1 MDNFQKDIDDRAN
14 LTLSNRFEL
23 LLFRLGTS
31 LNENKS
37 ELFGINVF
45 KLREIVP
52 MPEFTKPAGMKSP
65 LMGMVNIRDQVIPV
79 IDLAAVAGCKPTTG
93 LNILLI
99 TEYARSVQAFAV
111 ESVENIM
118 RLDWKQVHAAET
130 AVSGRYITSI
140 ACLDEK
146 TDTNDLAMVLDVE
159 QILYDITPANH
170 DLHATNLKTTKFN
183 IKPGA
188 VAIVAEDSKVAR
200 SMLEKGLQ
208 AMEIPAQLHITGKDA
223 WEKIGVL
230 AAQAQAEGVPI
241 TDKIALVLTD
251 LEMPEMD
258 GFTLTRKIK
267 TDPVLKDIPV
277 VIHSS
282 LSGNANEDHIR
293 KVKADGYVAK
303 FELNELSSVI
313 EEVLDRSMKKIDG
326 PLISRSSWLCGW
338 CRLVPSPSL
347 WRIKKPAEA
356 VFVFYISGI
365 ALHDIN
371 QRLRIDTE
379 DQHQQRGDQHHDTT
393 GAVLPVGGASRLSC

>member
-31 LNENKS
+31 LHEQKS

-52 MPEFTKPAGMKSP
+52 MPAFTRPAGMKAP
-65 LMGMVNIRDQVIPV
+65 LLGMVNIRDQVIPV
-79 IDLAAVAGCKPTTG
+79 IDLPAVAGCKPETG

-118 RLDWKQVHAAET
+118 RLDWQQVHTAEK
-130 AVSGRYITSI
+130 AVNGRYITSI
-140 ACLDEK
+140 ACLDDNKE
-146 TDTNDLAMVLDVE
+146 TNNLALVLDVE
-159 QILYDITPANH
+159 QILYDIVPSSH
-170 DLHATNLKTTKFN
+170 DLRATNLKTNKFY
-183 IKPGA
+183 ITPGA

-200 SMLEKGLQ
+200 AMLEKGLN
-208 AMEIPAQLHITGKDA
+208 AMGIPHQMHVTGKDA
-223 WEKIGVL
+223 WEIIQQL
-230 AAQAQAEGVPI
+230 AQEAEAEGKPI
-241 TDKIALVLTD
+241 SEKIALVLTD

-267 TDPVLKDIPV
+267 TDERLKKIPV

-282 LSGNANEDHIR
+282 LSGSANEDHIR

-303 FELNELSSVI
+303 FEINELSSVI
-313 EEVLDRSMKKIDG
+313 QEVLERAATNSQG
-326 PLISRSSWLCGW
+326 PLISRKS
-338 CRLVPSPSL
+338 
-347 WRIKKPAEA
+347 A
-356 VFVFYISGI
+356 
-365 ALHDIN
+365 
-371 QRLRIDTE
+371 
-379 DQHQQRGDQHHDTT
+379 
-393 GAVLPVGGASRLSC
+393 

>member
-1 MDNFQKDIDDRAN
+1 MDNFQKEIDDRAN

-31 LNENKS
+31 LHEDKS

-52 MPEFTKPAGMKSP
+52 MPEFTRPAGMKSP

-79 IDLAAVAGCKPTTG
+79 IDLAAVAGCKPATG

-118 RLDWKQVHAAET
+118 RLDWKQVHAAES

-146 TDTNDLAMVLDVE
+146 AESNNLAMVLDVE

-170 DLHATNLKTTKFN
+170 DLHANNLKTGKFN
-183 IKPGA
+183 LKPGS

-200 SMLEKGLQ
+200 AMLEKGLE
-208 AMEIPAQLHITGKDA
+208 AMGIPALMHITGKEA
-223 WEKIGVL
+223 WDKIGVL
-230 AAQAQAEGVPI
+230 AEQAQAEGVPV

-267 TDPVLKDIPV
+267 TDSALKQIPV

-293 KVKADGYVAK
+293 KVQADGYVAK
-303 FELNELSSVI
+303 FEVNELSSVI

-326 PLISRSSWLCGW
+326 PLISRKQL
-338 CRLVPSPSL
+338 
-347 WRIKKPAEA
+347 A
-356 VFVFYISGI
+356 
-365 ALHDIN
+365 
-371 QRLRIDTE
+371 
-379 DQHQQRGDQHHDTT
+379 
-393 GAVLPVGGASRLSC
+393 

>member
-52 MPEFTKPAGMKSP
+52 MPTFTKPAGMKSP

-79 IDLAAVAGCKPTTG
+79 IDLAAVAGCKPATG

-159 QILYDITPANH
+159 QILYDI
-170 DLHATNLKTTKFN
+170 K
-183 IKPGA
+183 
-188 VAIVAEDSKVAR
+188 S
-200 SMLEKGLQ
+200 S
-208 AMEIPAQLHITGKDA
+208 
-223 WEKIGVL
+223 
-230 AAQAQAEGVPI
+230 
-241 TDKIALVLTD
+241 AL
-251 LEMPEMD
+251 
-258 GFTLTRKIK
+258 
-267 TDPVLKDIPV
+267 
-277 VIHSS
+277 
-282 LSGNANEDHIR
+282 NAGE
-293 KVKADGYVAK
+293 
-303 FELNELSSVI
+303 
-313 EEVLDRSMKKIDG
+313 
-326 PLISRSSWLCGW
+326 
-338 CRLVPSPSL
+338 
-347 WRIKKPAEA
+347 
-356 VFVFYISGI
+356 GI
-365 ALHDIN
+365 AGDGDPGPAAYHR
-371 QRLRIDTE
+371 QRRMGENHSAGRAGTG
-379 DQHQQRGDQHHDTT
+379 RGR
-393 GAVLPVGGASRLSC
+393 SRYR

>member
-79 IDLAAVAGCKPTTG
+79 IDLAAVAGCKPATG

-118 RLDWKQVHAAET
+118 RLDWKQVHAAT

-140 ACLDEK
+140 ACLDEN

-159 QILYDITPANH
+159 QILYDITPSNH

-200 SMLEKGLQ
+200 SMLEKGLD
-208 AMEIPAQLHITGKDA
+208 AMNIPAEMHITGKEA

-241 TDKIALVLTD
+241 TDKISLVLTD

-267 TDPVLKDIPV
+267 TDEILKHIPV

-303 FELNELSSVI
+303 FELNELSAVI
-313 EEVLDRSMKKIDG
+313 EEVLDRSAKKIDG
-326 PLISRSSWLCGW
+326 PLISR
-338 CRLVPSPSL
+338 
-347 WRIKKPAEA
+347 
-356 VFVFYISGI
+356 
-365 ALHDIN
+365 
-371 QRLRIDTE
+371 
-379 DQHQQRGDQHHDTT
+379 RG
-393 GAVLPVGGASRLSC
+393 

>member
-31 LNENKS
+31 LNANKS

-146 TDTNDLAMVLDVE
+146 TDTNELAMVLDVE

-170 DLHATNLKTTKFN
+170 DLHATDLKTTKFH

-208 AMEIPAQLHITGKDA
+208 AMEIPRSCISPAKTRGRK
-223 WEKIGVL
+223 L
-230 AAQAQAEGVPI
+230 ACWRHR
-241 TDKIALVLTD
+241 L
-251 LEMPEMD
+251 
-258 GFTLTRKIK
+258 R
-267 TDPVLKDIPV
+267 LKV
-277 VIHSS
+277 
-282 LSGNANEDHIR
+282 
-293 KVKADGYVAK
+293 
-303 FELNELSSVI
+303 
-313 EEVLDRSMKKIDG
+313 
-326 PLISRSSWLCGW
+326 
-338 CRLVPSPSL
+338 CRLPI
-347 WRIKKPAEA
+347 R
-356 VFVFYISGI
+356 
-365 ALHDIN
+365 LHW
-371 QRLRIDTE
+371 
-379 DQHQQRGDQHHDTT
+379 
-393 GAVLPVGGASRLSC
+393 C